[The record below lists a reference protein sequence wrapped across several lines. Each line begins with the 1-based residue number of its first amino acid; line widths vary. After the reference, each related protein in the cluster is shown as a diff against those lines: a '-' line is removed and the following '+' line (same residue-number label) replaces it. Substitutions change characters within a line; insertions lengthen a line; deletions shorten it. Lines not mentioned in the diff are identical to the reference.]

1 MTREK
6 TKIIPLT
13 SNTMFKEIFGR
24 DENKEMTAYL
34 ISQYFELDYNFVL
47 DNIIHQ
53 NTIQSINNLK
63 DYSYDVDIIL
73 SLNNEVLINVE
84 MNKYFW
90 DGIENRNLSYFTK
103 IFSSQYEKG
112 KGREQF
118 RESKKC
124 IQINF
129 NNYNKPKDKERTI
142 YRFRDV
148 ETNEELTDRI
158 EIHHVNLEVIKN
170 GCYNKSNEELSVL
183 EKIVMCLKTNDVDD
197 MEKIVGGRM
206 KSILD
211 KVMELSKDERLIG
224 LYNTEELAKTREYGM
239 KMAGIEEGMEK
250 RIQKSIEQK
259 ERQVVINM
267 LNDNLDLNIISKYT
281 DLSIDE
287 ISKIKLENNIN

>member
-1 MTREK
+1 
-6 TKIIPLT
+6 
-13 SNTMFKEIFGR
+13 MFKEIFGR
-24 DENKEMTAYL
+24 DENKEMTAFL
-34 ISQYFELDYNFVL
+34 ISEYFEIDYNFVL
-47 DNIIHQ
+47 DNIVHQ
-53 NTIQSINNLK
+53 NTVQSIDNLK

-73 SLNNEVLINVE
+73 SLNNEVILNIE

-90 DGIENRNLSYFTK
+90 SEIENRNMSYFSK

-118 RESKKC
+118 RQSKKC

-129 NNYNKPKDKERTI
+129 NNYNYPVNREISISRFKDI
-142 YRFRDV
+142 
-148 ETNEELTDRI
+148 ETNEELTDKI
-158 EIHHVNLEVIKN
+158 EIHQVNTEVIRN

-250 RIQKSIEQK
+250 RIQKSIEQNK
-259 ERQVVINM
+259 RQVVINM
-267 LNDNLDLNIISKYT
+267 LKKNIDIDTISEVIELSKEDIQKYV
-281 DLSIDE
+281 DE
-287 ISKIKLENNIN
+287 IEE

>member
-1 MTREK
+1 
-6 TKIIPLT
+6 
-13 SNTMFKEIFGR
+13 MFKEIFGR
-24 DENKEMTAYL
+24 DENKETTAFL
-34 ISQYFELDYNFVL
+34 ISEYFEIDYNFVL
-47 DNIIHQ
+47 DNIVHQ
-53 NTIQSINNLK
+53 NTVQSIDNLK

-73 SLNNEVLINVE
+73 SLNNEVIINIE

-90 DGIENRNLSYFTK
+90 SEIENRNMSYFSK

-118 RESKKC
+118 RQSKKC

-129 NNYNKPKDKERTI
+129 NNYNYPVNREISISRFKDI
-142 YRFRDV
+142 
-148 ETNEELTDRI
+148 ETNEELTDKI
-158 EIHHVNLEVIKN
+158 EIHQVNTEVIRN

-250 RIQKSIEQK
+250 RIQKSIEQNK
-259 ERQVVINM
+259 RQVVINM
-267 LNDNLDLNIISKYT
+267 LKKNIDIDTISEVIELSKEDIQKYV
-281 DLSIDE
+281 DE
-287 ISKIKLENNIN
+287 IEE

>member
-1 MTREK
+1 
-6 TKIIPLT
+6 
-13 SNTMFKEIFGR
+13 MFKEIFGR
-24 DENKEMTAYL
+24 DENKEMTAFL
-34 ISQYFELDYNFVL
+34 ISEYFEIDYNFVL
-47 DNIIHQ
+47 DNIVHQ
-53 NTIQSINNLK
+53 NTVQSIDNLK

-73 SLNNEVLINVE
+73 SLNNEVIINIE

-90 DGIENRNLSYFTK
+90 PEIENRNMSYFSK

-118 RESKKC
+118 RQSKKC

-129 NNYNKPKDKERTI
+129 NNYNYPVNREISISRFKDI
-142 YRFRDV
+142 
-148 ETNEELTDRI
+148 ETNEELTDKI
-158 EIHHVNLEVIKN
+158 EIHQVNTEVIRN

-206 KSILD
+206 KSIID

-239 KMAGIEEGMEK
+239 KMAGIEEG
-250 RIQKSIEQK
+250 IQKGIEQK

-267 LNDNLDLNIISKYT
+267 LNENLDINL
-281 DLSIDE
+281 
-287 ISKIKLENNIN
+287 ISKITGLTQEQILNFNKDS

>member
-34 ISQYFELDYNFVL
+34 ISEYFELDYSFVL

-73 SLNNEVLINVE
+73 SLNNEVIINVE

-158 EIHHVNLEVIKN
+158 EIHHVNLEVIKKK
-170 GCYNKSNEELSVL
+170 CYNKPTEELSSL
-183 EKIVMCLKTNDVDD
+183 EKIVMCLKSSDVDTL
-197 MEKIVGGRM
+197 EKIVGGNM
-206 KSILD
+206 KNILD
-211 KVMELSKDERLIG
+211 KVMELSNDERLIG
-224 LYNTEELAKTREYGM
+224 LYNTEELAEAREYGM
-239 KMAGIEEGMEK
+239 RMAGLEEG
-250 RIQKSIEQK
+250 IQKGIEQNQ
-259 ERQVVINM
+259 RQVVINM
-267 LNDNLDLNIISKYT
+267 LKDNLDLNIISKYT

>member
-1 MTREK
+1 
-6 TKIIPLT
+6 
-13 SNTMFKEIFGR
+13 MFKEIFGR
-24 DENKEMTAYL
+24 DENKEMTAFL
-34 ISQYFELDYNFVL
+34 ISEYFEIDYNFVL
-47 DNIIHQ
+47 DNIVHQ
-53 NTIQSINNLK
+53 NTVQSIDNLK

-73 SLNNEVLINVE
+73 SLNNEVIINIE

-90 DGIENRNLSYFTK
+90 SEIENRNMSYFSK

-118 RESKKC
+118 RQSKKC

-129 NNYNKPKDKERTI
+129 NNYNYPVNREISISRFKDI
-142 YRFRDV
+142 
-148 ETNEELTDRI
+148 ETNEELTDKI
-158 EIHHVNLEVIKN
+158 EIHQVNTEVIRN

-250 RIQKSIEQK
+250 RIQKSIEQNK
-259 ERQVVINM
+259 RQVVINM
-267 LNDNLDLNIISKYT
+267 LNDNLDIKL
-281 DLSIDE
+281 
-287 ISKIKLENNIN
+287 ISKITGLNEEEILDFDKDS

>member
-6 TKIIPLT
+6 TKIIPLV

-34 ISQYFELDYNFVL
+34 ISQYFELDYSFVL

-73 SLNNEVLINVE
+73 SLNNEVIINVE

-158 EIHHVNLEVIKN
+158 EIHHVNLEVIKKK
-170 GCYNKSNEELSVL
+170 CYNKPTEELSSL
-183 EKIVMCLKTNDVDD
+183 EKIVMCLKSSDVDTL
-197 MEKIVGGRM
+197 EKIVGGNM

-211 KVMELSKDERLIG
+211 KVMELSNDERLIG
-224 LYNTEELAKTREYGM
+224 LYNTEELAEAREYGM
-239 KMAGIEEGMEK
+239 RMDGLEEGMQK
-250 RIQKSIEQK
+250 GIQKGIEQNQ
-259 ERQVVINM
+259 RQVVINM
-267 LNDNLDLNIISKYT
+267 LKENLDIKL
-281 DLSIDE
+281 
-287 ISKIKLENNIN
+287 ISKISGLSSEKILELSKDS

>member
-1 MTREK
+1 
-6 TKIIPLT
+6 
-13 SNTMFKEIFGR
+13 MFKEIFGR
-24 DENKEMTAYL
+24 DENKEMTAFL
-34 ISQYFELDYNFVL
+34 ISEYFEIDYNFVL
-47 DNIIHQ
+47 DNIVHQ
-53 NTIQSINNLK
+53 NTVQSIDNLK

-73 SLNNEVLINVE
+73 SLNNEVIINIE

-90 DGIENRNLSYFTK
+90 PEIENRNMSYFSK

-118 RESKKC
+118 RQSKKC

-129 NNYNKPKDKERTI
+129 NNYNYPVNREISISRFKDI
-142 YRFRDV
+142 
-148 ETNEELTDRI
+148 ETNEELTDKI
-158 EIHHVNLEVIKN
+158 ETRQVNTEVIRN
-170 GCYNKSNEELSVL
+170 GCYNKSN
-183 EKIVMCLKTNDVDD
+183 
-197 MEKIVGGRM
+197 
-206 KSILD
+206 
-211 KVMELSKDERLIG
+211 
-224 LYNTEELAKTREYGM
+224 EELAKTREYGM

>member
-1 MTREK
+1 MKEK
-6 TKIIPLT
+6 TKIIPIV

-24 DENKEMTAYL
+24 DENKETTAFL
-34 ISQYFELDYNFVL
+34 ISEYFELDYNFVL

-53 NTIQSINNLK
+53 NTVQSIDNLK

-73 SLNNEVLINVE
+73 SLNNEVIINIE

-90 DGIENRNLSYFTK
+90 SEIENRNMSYFSK

-118 RESKKC
+118 RQSKKC

-129 NNYNKPKDKERTI
+129 NNYNYPVNREISISRFKDI
-142 YRFRDV
+142 
-148 ETNEELTDRI
+148 ETNEELTDKI
-158 EIHHVNLEVIKN
+158 EIHQVNTEVIRN

-250 RIQKSIEQK
+250 RIQKSIEQNK
-259 ERQVVINM
+259 RQVVINM
-267 LNDNLDLNIISKYT
+267 LKKNIDIDTISEVIELSKEDIQKYV
-281 DLSIDE
+281 DE
-287 ISKIKLENNIN
+287 IEE

>member
-1 MTREK
+1 MTKENQ
-6 TKIIPLT
+6 KIIPLT

-34 ISQYFELDYNFVL
+34 ISEYFELDYSFVL

-84 MNKYFW
+84 MNKHFW
-90 DGIENRNLSYFTK
+90 DGVENRNLSYFTK

-112 KGREQF
+112 KGKEQF

-129 NNYNKPKDKERTI
+129 NNYNKPKNKERTI
-142 YRFRDV
+142 YRFRDI

-170 GCYNKSNEELSVL
+170 KCYNKP
-183 EKIVMCLKTNDVDD
+183 
-197 MEKIVGGRM
+197 
-206 KSILD
+206 
-211 KVMELSKDERLIG
+211 
-224 LYNTEELAKTREYGM
+224 TEELREAREYGM
-239 KMAGIEEGMEK
+239 KMAGLEEG
-250 RIQKSIEQK
+250 IQKGIEQTK
-259 ERQVVINM
+259 RQVVINM
-267 LNDNLDLNIISKYT
+267 LNDNLNIDLISKYT
-281 DLSIDE
+281 DLTVEE
-287 ISKIKLENNIN
+287 ISKIKLENNL

>member
-34 ISQYFELDYNFVL
+34 ISEYFELDYSFVL

-73 SLNNEVLINVE
+73 SLNNEVIINVE

-170 GCYNKSNEELSVL
+170 KCYNKPTEELSSL
-183 EKIVMCLKTNDVDD
+183 EKIVMCLKSSDVDTL
-197 MEKIVGGRM
+197 EKIVGGNM

-211 KVMELSKDERLIG
+211 KVMELSNDERLIG
-224 LYNTEELAKTREYGM
+224 LYNTEELAEAREYGM
-239 KMAGIEEGMEK
+239 RMDGLEEGMQK
-250 RIQKSIEQK
+250 GIQKGIEQNQ
-259 ERQVVINM
+259 RQVVINM
-267 LNDNLDLNIISKYT
+267 LKENLDIKL
-281 DLSIDE
+281 
-287 ISKIKLENNIN
+287 ISKISGLSSEKILELSKDS

>member
-1 MTREK
+1 
-6 TKIIPLT
+6 
-13 SNTMFKEIFGR
+13 MFKEIFGR
-24 DENKEMTAYL
+24 DENKEMTAFL
-34 ISQYFELDYNFVL
+34 ISEYFEIDYNFVL
-47 DNIIHQ
+47 DNIVHQ
-53 NTIQSINNLK
+53 NTVQSIDNLK

-73 SLNNEVLINVE
+73 SLNNEVIINIE

-90 DGIENRNLSYFTK
+90 SEIENRNMSYFSK

-118 RESKKC
+118 RQSKKC

-129 NNYNKPKDKERTI
+129 NNYNYPVNREISISRFKDI
-142 YRFRDV
+142 
-148 ETNEELTDRI
+148 ETNEELTDKI
-158 EIHHVNLEVIKN
+158 EIHQVNTEVIRN

-250 RIQKSIEQK
+250 RIQKSIEQNK
-259 ERQVVINM
+259 RQVVINM
-267 LNDNLDLNIISKYT
+267 LKKNIDIDTISEVIELSKEDIQKYV
-281 DLSIDE
+281 DE
-287 ISKIKLENNIN
+287 IEE